1 MYYTVVSIDGSMYLD
16 RQKRQDKAR
25 QGHARPRKITQDK
38 TSQGSRPDKIAQ
50 DKTSQ
55 GSRPDKAM
63 QDQETRQG
71 KADRQAD
78 SGELTRSVTNKA
90 RQGKTRQCKTR

>member
-16 RQKRQDKAR
+16 RQKRQDKTR

-38 TSQGSRPDKIAQ
+38 TSQGTKPDKIAQ

-63 QDQETRQG
+63 QDQEHDKARQIG
-71 KADRQAD
+71 RQD

-90 RQGKTRQCKTR
+90 RQGKTRQKKTR

>member
-1 MYYTVVSIDGSMYLD
+1 MYCTVVSIDGSMYLD

-38 TSQGSRPDKIAQ
+38 TSQGTRPEKIAQ

-63 QDQETRQG
+63 QDQEH
-71 KADRQAD
+71 D
-78 SGELTRSVTNKA
+78 KA
-90 RQGKTRQCKTR
+90 RQIGRQTLAS